1 MGNPYRMKP
10 PSFHIGGD
18 IVKTRFDNPS
28 VWFIAGGEMVKVEDM
43 STAHLMNT
51 VKMLTTKLSRSLSML
66 ISDIEESAFADKV
79 WTPFG
84 ANSDDKRQ
92 SLKNVT
98 SLSSDELRAYIVSTP
113 LYQSMLAELERRG
126 VNMENLSALI
136 ADPSF

>member
-1 MGNPYRMKP
+1 M
-10 PSFHIGGD
+10 
-18 IVKTRFDNPS
+18 KTRFDNPG

-51 VKMLTTKLSRSLSML
+51 VKMLTTKLSRTLSML
-66 ISDIEESAFADKV
+66 ISDIEESAFADTV

-98 SLSSDELRAYIVSTP
+98 SLSSDELRAYVVSTP